1 MSEER
6 LKILKMLEEKKITSE
21 QAAKLLDALGET
33 TTTGEGKFLKV
44 KVWDM
49 HQEKLKVN
57 VTVPLSL
64 VKWGMKFVPEKA
76 QIKMREQNIDM
87 EAVTEAIE
95 KDLIGKIVEVD
106 DDEKGEHVEVYI
118 E

>member
-21 QAAKLLDALGET
+21 QAAKLLDVLGEPI
-33 TTTGEGKFLKV
+33 TTGSGKFLKV

-49 HQEKLKVN
+49 YREKLKVN
-57 VTVPLSL
+57 VTMPLSL

-87 EAVTEAIE
+87 ESITEAID
-95 KDLIGKIVEVD
+95 KDLSGKIVEVD

>member
-6 LKILKMLEEKKITSE
+6 MKILKMLEEKKITSE
-21 QAAKLLDALGET
+21 QAAKLLDALGEPVVG
-33 TTTGEGKFLKV
+33 TGKTLKV
-44 KVWDM
+44 KVWDTN
-49 HQEKLKVN
+49 QEKLKIN
-57 VTVPLSL
+57 VKVPLSL
-64 VKWGMKFVPEKA
+64 VKWGMRFVPEKA

-87 EAVTEAIE
+87 EAVTEAID
-95 KDLIGKIVEVD
+95 KDLVGKIVEVD

>member
-6 LKILKMLEEKKITSE
+6 MKILKMLEEKKITTE
-21 QAAKLLDALGET
+21 QAAKLLDALGEPV
-33 TTTGEGKFLKV
+33 TGSGKTLKV

-49 HQEKLKVN
+49 NQEKLKIN
-57 VTVPLSL
+57 VRVPLSL

-87 EAVTEAIE
+87 EAVTEAID

>member
-21 QAAKLLDALGET
+21 QAAKLLDVLGEPS
-33 TTTGEGKFLKV
+33 TTGSGKFLRV
-44 KVWDM
+44 KVWNM
-49 HQEKLKVN
+49 NQEKMKVN

-76 QIKMREQNIDM
+76 QIKMREENIDM

-95 KDLIGKIVEVD
+95 KDLTGKIVEVD